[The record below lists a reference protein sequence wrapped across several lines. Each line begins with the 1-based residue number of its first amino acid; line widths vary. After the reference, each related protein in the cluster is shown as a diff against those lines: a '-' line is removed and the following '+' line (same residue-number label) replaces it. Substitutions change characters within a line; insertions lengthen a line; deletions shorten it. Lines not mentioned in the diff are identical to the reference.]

1 MRRISCF
8 LLMLTLLLTTAVVA
22 WGAVPTDGEVTPSLV
37 NVSRSK
43 TATVLDKDYR
53 STVTLSLPSAEEKL
67 ASDVVFVLD
76 KSTSAELED
85 KALALL
91 ADLKKEVMERGVMVK
106 VGVVIFNQAANVAS
120 QLTELTE
127 ENYTTI
133 EAAIKET
140 ILSGSNT
147 HAGLLAGKKMLD
159 DDTAVEPHRKHL
171 IFVSDGVT
179 YQFCKGDDHTTPYTR
194 SFGGSLI
201 SNYGNQ
207 RGTLSEL
214 DVQYGYREEEAGTF
228 IPKGCINDWMSD
240 IAGRMGTDNDNENW
254 DYEYTGQAQTDKSK
268 LLQKKENV
276 SNVEK
281 ALYLTESTYKAMQES
296 GYQCHAV
303 LAKETRQWGTDFM
316 NRLAGGRAVD
326 FDSIQH
332 KVLYA
337 VDKGSTVA
345 DTVGQ
350 SFDLVPGTFRL
361 TVGGQGLQY
370 MQDMQDENVTY
381 FGGDRNESNY
391 RFKIEYNGAA
401 DSFTWTINE
410 PVSNFAPVKLSY
422 TVKLAGTPAA
432 GTHGVMDLNGD
443 GYVDDT
449 TTPVDVSKA
458 LYTNESAILTP
469 VATVGG
475 QGEALEFPKPSVSYT
490 AAAYYYSEPPAP
502 VKRTVSP
509 TTFDAG
515 IAVYAEVAALSL
527 AGAVKLCGRR
537 GRRDA

>member
-1 MRRISCF
+1 MGKEEKMRRISCF

-22 WGAVPTDGEVTPSLV
+22 WGTVPTDGEVTPGLV

-91 ADLKKEVMERGVMVK
+91 ADLQEEVRERGVMVK
-106 VGVVIFNQAANVAS
+106 VGVVIFNQAAYVAFP
-120 QLTELTE
+120 LTELTE
-127 ENYTTI
+127 GNYATI
-133 EAAIKET
+133 KDAIKET
-140 ILSGSNT
+140 IFSGSNT

-159 DDTAVEPHRKHL
+159 GDTAVEPHRKHL

-179 YQFCKGDDHTTPYTR
+179 YQFCKEDDHTTPYTR
-194 SFGGSLI
+194 SFDDSLN
-201 SNYGNQ
+201 SDGLNQ
-207 RGTLSEL
+207 CGTLSEL
-214 DVQYGYREEEAGTF
+214 NVQYEGVETS
-228 IPKGCINDWMSD
+228 IPKGSINDWMSD
-240 IAGRMGTDNDNENW
+240 IARRMETDNDNEDW
-254 DYEYTGQAQTDKSK
+254 DYQYTGQAPTDDSK
-268 LLQKKENV
+268 LLQNKENV

-281 ALYLTESTYKAMQES
+281 ALHLTESTYKAMQER

-303 LAKETRQWGTDFM
+303 LARETRQWGTAFM

-326 FDSIQH
+326 FNSIQH

-337 VDKGSTVA
+337 VDKGSAVA
-345 DTVGQ
+345 DTVGK
-350 SFDLVPGTFRL
+350 SFDLVPGTFHL
-361 TVGGQGLQY
+361 TVGGQELQY
-370 MQDMQDENVTY
+370 MQDVNVTY

-401 DSFTWTINE
+401 DSFTWEINE

-422 TVKLAGTPAA
+422 TVKLGGTPAA

-449 TTPVDVSKA
+449 TTHVDVSKA

-469 VATVGG
+469 VATD
-475 QGEALEFPKPSVSYT
+475 GERGEDLEFPKPSVSYT

-515 IAVYAEVAALSL
+515 IAVYAEAAALSL

>member
-1 MRRISCF
+1 MGKEEKMRRISCF

-22 WGAVPTDGEVTPSLV
+22 WGTVPTDGEVTPGLV

-76 KSTSAELED
+76 KSTSAELEN

-91 ADLKKEVMERGVMVK
+91 ADLKKEVAERGVMVK
-106 VGVVIFNQAANVAS
+106 VGVVIFNREANVAFP
-120 QLTELTE
+120 LKELTE
-127 ENYTTI
+127 ENYATI
-133 EAAIKET
+133 ATAIRET
-140 ILSGSNT
+140 ISSGSNT

-159 DDTAVEPHRKHL
+159 GDTAVEPHRKHL

-194 SFGGSLI
+194 SFDGSLN
-201 SNYGNQ
+201 SDGPNQ
-207 RGTLSEL
+207 CGTLSEL
-214 DVQYGYREEEAGTF
+214 NVQYEGVETS
-228 IPKGCINDWMSD
+228 IPKGSIDNWMSD
-240 IAGRMGTDNDNENW
+240 IAGRMETDNDNEDW
-254 DYEYTGQAQTDKSK
+254 DYQYTGQAPTENSK
-268 LLQKKENV
+268 LLKNKENV

-281 ALYLTESTYKAMQES
+281 ALHLTESTYKAMQES

-303 LAKETRQWGTDFM
+303 LAREIRQWGTAFM
-316 NRLAGGRAVD
+316 NRLAGGRAVA

-337 VDKGSTVA
+337 VDKGSAVE
-345 DTVGQ
+345 DTVGK
-350 SFDLVPGTFRL
+350 SFDLVPGTFCL
-361 TVGGQGLQY
+361 TVGGQKLRY
-370 MQDMQDENVTY
+370 EQDGNVTY
-381 FGGDRNESNY
+381 FGGDQNERNY
-391 RFKIEYNGAA
+391 RFKIEYDGAA
-401 DSFTWTINE
+401 DSFTWKINE

-449 TTPVDVSKA
+449 TTLVDVSKA

-469 VATVGG
+469 VATDGE

>member
-1 MRRISCF
+1 M
-8 LLMLTLLLTTAVVA
+8 
-22 WGAVPTDGEVTPSLV
+22 
-37 NVSRSK
+37 
-43 TATVLDKDYR
+43 
-53 STVTLSLPSAEEKL
+53 
-67 ASDVVFVLD
+67 
-76 KSTSAELED
+76 
-85 KALALL
+85 
-91 ADLKKEVMERGVMVK
+91 MVK
-106 VGVVIFNQAANVAS
+106 VGVVIFNRAADVAFP
-120 QLTELTE
+120 LTELTE
-127 ENYTTI
+127 GNYTTI
-133 EAAIKET
+133 EAAIRKT
-140 ILSGSNT
+140 ISSGSNT
-147 HAGLLAGKKMLD
+147 HAGLLAGKNMLD
-159 DDTAVEPHRKHL
+159 GDTAVEPHRKHL

-179 YQFCKGDDHTTPYTR
+179 YQFCKEDDHTTPYTR
-194 SFGGSLI
+194 SFDGSLI
-201 SNYGNQ
+201 SNGVNQ
-207 RGTLSEL
+207 CGTLSEL
-214 DVQYGYREEEAGTF
+214 NVQYGDSDEEAETS
-228 IPKGCINDWMSD
+228 IPKGSIDNWMSD
-240 IAGRMGTDNDNENW
+240 IAGRMRTDN
-254 DYEYTGQAQTDKSK
+254 
-268 LLQKKENV
+268 
-276 SNVEK
+276 
-281 ALYLTESTYKAMQES
+281 TESTYKAMQER

-303 LAKETRQWGTDFM
+303 LARETRQWGTAFM

-326 FDSIQH
+326 FNSIQH

-337 VDKGSTVA
+337 VDKGSAVA
-345 DTVGQ
+345 DTVGK
-350 SFDLVPGTFRL
+350 SFDLVPGTFHL
-361 TVGGQGLQY
+361 TVGGQELQY
-370 MQDMQDENVTY
+370 MQDVNVTY

-401 DSFTWTINE
+401 DSFTWEINE

-449 TTPVDVSKA
+449 TTHVDVSKA

-469 VATVGG
+469 VATDGE

>member
-1 MRRISCF
+1 MGKEEKMRRISCF

-22 WGAVPTDGEVTPSLV
+22 WGTVPTDGEVTPGLV

-43 TATVLDKDYR
+43 TATVLDKDYQ

-91 ADLKKEVMERGVMVK
+91 ADLKEEVMERGVMVK
-106 VGVVIFNQAANVAS
+106 VGVVIFNQAANVAFP
-120 QLTELTE
+120 LTELTE
-127 ENYTTI
+127 GNYATI
-133 EAAIKET
+133 ADAIRET
-140 ILSGSNT
+140 ISNGSNT

-159 DDTAVEPHRKHL
+159 GDTAVEPHRKHL

-179 YQFCKGDDHTTPYTR
+179 YQFCKEDDHTTPYTR
-194 SFGGSLI
+194 SFDGSLN
-201 SNYGNQ
+201 SDGPNQ
-207 RGTLSEL
+207 CGTLSEL
-214 DVQYGYREEEAGTF
+214 NVQYEGVETS
-228 IPKGCINDWMSD
+228 IPKGSIDNWMSD
-240 IAGRMGTDNDNENW
+240 IAGRMRTDNDNEDW
-254 DYEYTGQAQTDKSK
+254 DYQYTGQAPTDNSK
-268 LLQKKENV
+268 LLQNKENV

-281 ALYLTESTYKAMQES
+281 ALHLTESTYKAMQES

-303 LAKETRQWGTDFM
+303 LAREIRQWGTAFM
-316 NRLAGGRAVD
+316 NRLAGGKAVD
-326 FDSIQH
+326 FNSIQH

-345 DTVGQ
+345 DTVGK

-361 TVGGQGLQY
+361 TVGGQKLQY
-370 MQDMQDENVTY
+370 MQDENVTY
-381 FGGDRNESNY
+381 FGGDLNENNY
-391 RFKIEYNGAA
+391 RFKIEYNSAA
-401 DSFTWTINE
+401 DSFTWKINE

-449 TTPVDVSKA
+449 TTHVDVSKA

-469 VATVGG
+469 VATDGE

-527 AGAVKLCGRR
+527 AGAVKLYGRR

>member
-1 MRRISCF
+1 MGKEEKMRRISCF

-22 WGAVPTDGEVTPSLV
+22 WGTVPTDGEVTPSLV

-53 STVTLSLPSAEEKL
+53 STVTLSLPSAEERL

-76 KSTSAELED
+76 KSTSAELEN

-91 ADLKKEVMERGVMVK
+91 VDLKEEVRERGVMVK
-106 VGVVIFNQAANVAS
+106 VGVVIFNRAAEVAL

-127 ENYTTI
+127 ENYPTI
-133 EAAIKET
+133 EAAIKKT
-140 ILSGSNT
+140 ISEGSNT

-159 DDTAVEPHRKHL
+159 GDTAVEPHRKHL

-179 YQFCKGDDHTTPYTR
+179 YQFCKEDDHTTPYTR
-194 SFGGSLI
+194 SFDGSLN
-201 SNYGNQ
+201 SDGPNQ
-207 RGTLSEL
+207 CGTLSEL
-214 DVQYGYREEEAGTF
+214 NVQYEGAETS
-228 IPKGCINDWMSD
+228 IPKGSINDWMSD
-240 IAGRMGTDNDNENW
+240 IARRMETDNDNEDW
-254 DYEYTGQAQTDKSK
+254 DYQYTGQAPTDDSK
-268 LLQKKENV
+268 LLQNKENV

-281 ALYLTESTYKAMQES
+281 ALHLTESTYKAMQER

-303 LAKETRQWGTDFM
+303 LARETRQWGTAFM

-337 VDKGSTVA
+337 VDKGSAVA
-345 DTVGQ
+345 DTVGK
-350 SFDLVPGTFRL
+350 SFDLVPGTFCL
-361 TVGGQGLQY
+361 TVGGQKLQY
-370 MQDMQDENVTY
+370 EQDGNVTY
-381 FGGDRNESNY
+381 FGGDQNERNY

-401 DSFTWTINE
+401 DSFTWEINE

-449 TTPVDVSKA
+449 TTHVDVSKA

-469 VATVGG
+469 VATDGG

>member
-1 MRRISCF
+1 MGKEEKMRRISCF
-8 LLMLTLLLTTAVVA
+8 LLMLTLLLTTVVVA

-91 ADLKKEVMERGVMVK
+91 ADLKEEVRERGVMVK
-106 VGVVIFNQAANVAS
+106 VGVVIFNQAANVAF

-127 ENYTTI
+127 GNYATI
-133 EAAIKET
+133 EAAIRET
-140 ILSGSNT
+140 ISNGSNT

-159 DDTAVEPHRKHL
+159 GDTAVEPHRKHL

-179 YQFCKGDDHTTPYTR
+179 YQFCKEDDHTTPYTR
-194 SFGGSLI
+194 SFDDSLN
-201 SNYGNQ
+201 SDGLNQ
-207 RGTLSEL
+207 CGTLSEL
-214 DVQYGYREEEAGTF
+214 NVQYEGAETS
-228 IPKGCINDWMSD
+228 IPKGSINDWMSD
-240 IAGRMGTDNDNENW
+240 IARRMETDNDNEDW
-254 DYEYTGQAQTDKSK
+254 DYQYTGQAPTDDSK
-268 LLQKKENV
+268 LLQNKENV

-281 ALYLTESTYKAMQES
+281 ALHLTESTYKAMQES

-303 LAKETRQWGTDFM
+303 LAREIRQWGTAFM
-316 NRLAGGRAVD
+316 NRLAGGRAVA

-337 VDKGSTVA
+337 VDKGSAVE
-345 DTVGQ
+345 DTVGK
-350 SFDLVPGTFRL
+350 SFDLVPGTFCL
-361 TVGGQGLQY
+361 TVGGQELQY
-370 MQDMQDENVTY
+370 EQDGNVTY
-381 FGGDRNESNY
+381 FGGDQNERNY

-401 DSFTWTINE
+401 DSFTWEINE

-449 TTPVDVSKA
+449 TTHVDVSKA

-469 VATVGG
+469 VATDGE

>member
-22 WGAVPTDGEVTPSLV
+22 WGTVPTDGEVTPSLV

-106 VGVVIFNQAANVAS
+106 VGVVIFNRAADVAFP
-120 QLTELTE
+120 LTELTE
-127 ENYTTI
+127 GNYTTI
-133 EAAIKET
+133 EAAIRKT
-140 ILSGSNT
+140 ISSGSNT

-159 DDTAVEPHRKHL
+159 GDTEVEPHRKHL

-179 YQFCKGDDHTTPYTR
+179 YQFCKEDDHTSPYTR
-194 SFGGSLI
+194 SFDGSLI
-201 SNYGNQ
+201 SNGVNLC
-207 RGTLSEL
+207 GTLSEL
-214 DVQYGYREEEAGTF
+214 NVQYGYRDEEEKTF
-228 IPKGCINDWMSD
+228 IPKDSIDNWMSD
-240 IAGRMGTDNDNENW
+240 IAGRMRTDNDNENW
-254 DYEYTGQAQTDKSK
+254 DYQYTGEAPTDNSK
-268 LLQKKENV
+268 LLRSKENV

-281 ALYLTESTYKAMQES
+281 ALHLTESTYKAMQEK

-303 LAKETRQWGTDFM
+303 LARETRQWGTAFM

-326 FDSIQH
+326 FNSIQH

-337 VDKGSTVA
+337 VDKGSAVA
-345 DTVGQ
+345 DTVGK
-350 SFDLVPGTFRL
+350 SFDLVPGTFHL
-361 TVGGQGLQY
+361 TVGGQELQY
-370 MQDMQDENVTY
+370 KQDRNVTY
-381 FGGDRNESNY
+381 FGGDQNENNY
-391 RFKIEYNGAA
+391 RFKIEYDGAA
-401 DSFTWTINE
+401 DSFTWEINE

-458 LYTNESAILTP
+458 LYTNEGAILTP
-469 VATVGG
+469 VATDGE

-490 AAAYYYSEPPAP
+490 AAAYYYYSEPPAP

>member
-1 MRRISCF
+1 MGKEEKMRRISCF

-22 WGAVPTDGEVTPSLV
+22 WGTVPTDGEVTPSLV

-76 KSTSAELED
+76 KSTSAELEN
-85 KALALL
+85 KALELL

-106 VGVVIFNQAANVAS
+106 VGVVIFNREANVAFP
-120 QLTELTE
+120 LTELTK

-133 EAAIKET
+133 EAAIRKT
-140 ILSGSNT
+140 ISSGSNT

-171 IFVSDGVT
+171 IFVSNGVT
-179 YQFCKGDDHTTPYTR
+179 YQFCKEDDHTTPYTR
-194 SFGGSLI
+194 SFDGSLN
-201 SNYGNQ
+201 SDGRNQ
-207 RGTLSEL
+207 CGTLSEL
-214 DVQYGYREEEAGTF
+214 NVQYEGVETS
-228 IPKGCINDWMSD
+228 IPKGSINDWMSD
-240 IAGRMGTDNDNENW
+240 IARRMETDNDNEDW
-254 DYEYTGQAQTDKSK
+254 DYQYTGQAPTNDSK
-268 LLQKKENV
+268 LLQNKENV

-281 ALYLTESTYKAMQES
+281 ALHLTESTYKAMQEK

-303 LAKETRQWGTDFM
+303 LARETRQWGTAFM

-326 FDSIQH
+326 FNSIQH

-337 VDKGSTVA
+337 VDKGSAVA
-345 DTVGQ
+345 DTVGK
-350 SFDLVPGTFRL
+350 SFDLVPGTFHL
-361 TVGGQGLQY
+361 TVGGQELQY
-370 MQDMQDENVTY
+370 KQDGNVTY
-381 FGGDRNESNY
+381 FGGDQNERNY
-391 RFKIEYNGAA
+391 RFKIECNGAA
-401 DSFTWTINE
+401 DSFTWKINE

-449 TTPVDVSKA
+449 TTHVDVSKA

-469 VATVGG
+469 VATDGG

>member
-1 MRRISCF
+1 MGKEEKMRRISCF
-8 LLMLTLLLTTAVVA
+8 LLMLTLLLTTVVVA
-22 WGAVPTDGEVTPSLV
+22 WGTVPTDGEVTPSLV

-76 KSTSAELED
+76 KSTSAELEG

-91 ADLKKEVMERGVMVK
+91 ADLKEEVRERGVMVK
-106 VGVVIFNQAANVAS
+106 VGVVIFNQAANVAFP
-120 QLTELTE
+120 LTELTE
-127 ENYTTI
+127 GNYATI
-133 EAAIKET
+133 ADAIRET
-140 ILSGSNT
+140 ISNGSNT

-159 DDTAVEPHRKHL
+159 GDTAVEPHRKHL

-179 YQFCKGDDHTTPYTR
+179 YQFCKEDDHTTPYTR
-194 SFGGSLI
+194 SFDGSLN
-201 SNYGNQ
+201 SDGPNQ
-207 RGTLSEL
+207 CGTLSEL
-214 DVQYGYREEEAGTF
+214 NVQYEGVETS
-228 IPKGCINDWMSD
+228 IPKGSIDNWMSD
-240 IAGRMGTDNDNENW
+240 IAGRMETDNDNEDW
-254 DYEYTGQAQTDKSK
+254 DYQYTGQAPTENSK
-268 LLQKKENV
+268 LLKNKENV

-281 ALYLTESTYKAMQES
+281 ALHLTESTYKAMQES

-303 LAKETRQWGTDFM
+303 LAREIRQWGTAFM
-316 NRLAGGRAVD
+316 NRLAGGRAVA

-337 VDKGSTVA
+337 VDKGSAVE
-345 DTVGQ
+345 DTVGK
-350 SFDLVPGTFRL
+350 SFDLVPGTFCL
-361 TVGGQGLQY
+361 TVGGQKLRY
-370 MQDMQDENVTY
+370 EQDGNVTY
-381 FGGDRNESNY
+381 FGGDQNERNY
-391 RFKIEYNGAA
+391 RFKIEYDGAA
-401 DSFTWTINE
+401 DSFTWEINE

-449 TTPVDVSKA
+449 TTLVDVSKA

-469 VATVGG
+469 VATDGEK
-475 QGEALEFPKPSVSYT
+475 GEALEFPKPSVSYT

>member
-1 MRRISCF
+1 MGKEEKMRRISCF
-8 LLMLTLLLTTAVVA
+8 LLMLTLLLTTVVVA

-91 ADLKKEVMERGVMVK
+91 ADLKEEVRERGVMVK
-106 VGVVIFNQAANVAS
+106 VGVVIFNQAANVAF

-127 ENYTTI
+127 GNYATI
-133 EAAIKET
+133 EAAIRET
-140 ILSGSNT
+140 ISNGSNT

-159 DDTAVEPHRKHL
+159 GDTAVEPHRKHL

-179 YQFCKGDDHTTPYTR
+179 YQFCKEDDHTTPYTR
-194 SFGGSLI
+194 SFDDSLN
-201 SNYGNQ
+201 SDGLNQ
-207 RGTLSEL
+207 CGTLSEL
-214 DVQYGYREEEAGTF
+214 NVQYEGAETS
-228 IPKGCINDWMSD
+228 IPKGSINDWMSD
-240 IAGRMGTDNDNENW
+240 IARRMETDNDNEDW
-254 DYEYTGQAQTDKSK
+254 DYQYTGQAPTDDSK
-268 LLQKKENV
+268 LLQNKENV

-281 ALYLTESTYKAMQES
+281 ALHLTESTYKAMQES

-303 LAKETRQWGTDFM
+303 LAREIRQWGTAFM
-316 NRLAGGRAVD
+316 NRLAGGRAVA

-337 VDKGSTVA
+337 VDKGSAVE
-345 DTVGQ
+345 DTVGK
-350 SFDLVPGTFRL
+350 SFDLVPGTFCL
-361 TVGGQGLQY
+361 TVGGQELQY
-370 MQDMQDENVTY
+370 EQDGNVTY
-381 FGGDRNESNY
+381 FGGDQNERNY

-401 DSFTWTINE
+401 DSFTWEINE

-449 TTPVDVSKA
+449 TTHVDVSKA

-469 VATVGG
+469 VATDGE
-475 QGEALEFPKPSVSYT
+475 QDEALEFPKPSVSYT

>member
-1 MRRISCF
+1 MGKEEKMRRISCF

-22 WGAVPTDGEVTPSLV
+22 WGTVPTDGEVTPSLV

-53 STVTLSLPSAEEKL
+53 STVTLSLPSAEERL

-76 KSTSAELED
+76 KSTSAELEN

-91 ADLKKEVMERGVMVK
+91 VDLKEEVRERGVMVK
-106 VGVVIFNQAANVAS
+106 VGVVIFNRAAEVAL

-127 ENYTTI
+127 ENYPTI
-133 EAAIKET
+133 EAAIKKT
-140 ILSGSNT
+140 ISEGSNT

-159 DDTAVEPHRKHL
+159 GDTAVEPHRKHL

-179 YQFCKGDDHTTPYTR
+179 YQFCKEDDHTTPYTR
-194 SFGGSLI
+194 SFDGSLN
-201 SNYGNQ
+201 SDGPNQ
-207 RGTLSEL
+207 CGTLSEL
-214 DVQYGYREEEAGTF
+214 NVQYEGAETS
-228 IPKGCINDWMSD
+228 IPKGSINDWMSD
-240 IAGRMGTDNDNENW
+240 IARRMETDNDNEDW
-254 DYEYTGQAQTDKSK
+254 DYQYTGQAPTDDSK
-268 LLQKKENV
+268 LLQNKENV

-281 ALYLTESTYKAMQES
+281 ALHLTESTYKAMQES

-303 LAKETRQWGTDFM
+303 LAREIRQWGTAFM

-326 FDSIQH
+326 FNSIQH

-337 VDKGSTVA
+337 VDKGSAVA
-345 DTVGQ
+345 DTVGK
-350 SFDLVPGTFRL
+350 SFDLVPGTFCL
-361 TVGGQGLQY
+361 TVGGQKLQY
-370 MQDMQDENVTY
+370 EQDGNVTY
-381 FGGDRNESNY
+381 FGGDQNERNY

-401 DSFTWTINE
+401 DSFTWKINE

-449 TTPVDVSKA
+449 TTHVDVSKA

-469 VATVGG
+469 VATDGG

-515 IAVYAEVAALSL
+515 IAVYVEVAALSL

>member
-8 LLMLTLLLTTAVVA
+8 LLMLTLLLTTVVVA
-22 WGAVPTDGEVTPSLV
+22 WGTVPTDGEVTPSLV

-91 ADLKKEVMERGVMVK
+91 ADLEEEVRERGVMVK
-106 VGVVIFNQAANVAS
+106 VGVVIFNREANVAFP
-120 QLTELTE
+120 LTELTE
-127 ENYTTI
+127 GNYATI
-133 EAAIKET
+133 AAAIRKT
-140 ILSGSNT
+140 ISSGSNT

-179 YQFCKGDDHTTPYTR
+179 YQFCKGDDHTTTYTR
-194 SFGGSLI
+194 SFDGSLI
-201 SNYGNQ
+201 SNCGNQ
-207 RGTLSEL
+207 CGTLSEL
-214 DVQYGYREEEAGTF
+214 DVQYGYRDEEAKSF
-228 IPKGCINDWMSD
+228 IPKDCIDAWMSD
-240 IAGRMGTDNDNENW
+240 IAGRIGTANDNENW
-254 DYEYTGQAQTDKSK
+254 DYKYTGHAPTDNSK
-268 LLQKKENV
+268 LLQNKENV

-281 ALYLTESTYKAMQES
+281 ALHLTESTYKAMQKS

-316 NRLAGGRAVD
+316 NRLAGGKAVD
-326 FDSIQH
+326 FNSIQH

-337 VDKGSTVA
+337 VDKGSAVE
-345 DTVGQ
+345 DTVGK

-361 TVGGQGLQY
+361 TVGGQELQY
-370 MQDMQDENVTY
+370 MQDENVTY
-381 FGGDRNESNY
+381 FGGDLNENNY
-391 RFKIEYNGAA
+391 RFKIEYDGAA
-401 DSFTWTINE
+401 DSFTWKINE

-449 TTPVDVSKA
+449 TTHVDVSKA

-469 VATVGG
+469 VATDGE

>member
-1 MRRISCF
+1 MGKEEKMRRISCF

-22 WGAVPTDGEVTPSLV
+22 WGTVPTDGEVTPSLV

-91 ADLKKEVMERGVMVK
+91 ADLKEEVRERGVMVK
-106 VGVVIFNQAANVAS
+106 VGVVIFNQAANVAFP
-120 QLTELTE
+120 LTELTDG
-127 ENYTTI
+127 NYATI
-133 EAAIKET
+133 ADAIRET
-140 ILSGSNT
+140 ISNGSNT

-159 DDTAVEPHRKHL
+159 GDTAVEPHRKHL

-179 YQFCKGDDHTTPYTR
+179 YQFCKEDDHTTPYTR
-194 SFGGSLI
+194 SFDGSLN
-201 SNYGNQ
+201 SDGPNQ
-207 RGTLSEL
+207 CGTLSEL
-214 DVQYGYREEEAGTF
+214 NVQYEGVETS
-228 IPKGCINDWMSD
+228 IPKGSIDNWMSD
-240 IAGRMGTDNDNENW
+240 IAGRMETDNDNEDW
-254 DYEYTGQAQTDKSK
+254 DYQYTGQAPTDDSK
-268 LLQKKENV
+268 LLKNKENV

-281 ALYLTESTYKAMQES
+281 ALHLTESTYKAMQES

-303 LAKETRQWGTDFM
+303 LAREIRQWGTAFM

-326 FDSIQH
+326 FNSIQH

-337 VDKGSTVA
+337 VDKGSAVE
-345 DTVGQ
+345 DTVGK
-350 SFDLVPGTFRL
+350 SFDLVPGTFCL
-361 TVGGQGLQY
+361 TVGGQKLRY
-370 MQDMQDENVTY
+370 EQDGNVTY
-381 FGGDRNESNY
+381 FGGDQNERNY
-391 RFKIEYNGAA
+391 RFKIEYDGAA
-401 DSFTWTINE
+401 DSFTWKINE

-449 TTPVDVSKA
+449 TTHVDVSKA

-469 VATVGG
+469 VATDGG

>member
-1 MRRISCF
+1 MGKEEKMRRISCF

-22 WGAVPTDGEVTPSLV
+22 WGTVPTDGEVTPSLV

-53 STVTLSLPSAEEKL
+53 STVTLSLPSAEERL

-76 KSTSAELED
+76 KSTSAELEN

-91 ADLKKEVMERGVMVK
+91 VDLKEEVRERGVMVK
-106 VGVVIFNQAANVAS
+106 VGVVIFNRAAEVAL

-127 ENYTTI
+127 ENYPTI
-133 EAAIKET
+133 EAAIKKT
-140 ILSGSNT
+140 ISEGSNT
-147 HAGLLAGKKMLD
+147 HAGLLAGKNMLD
-159 DDTAVEPHRKHL
+159 GDTAVEPHRKHL

-179 YQFCKGDDHTTPYTR
+179 YQFCKEDDHTTPYTR
-194 SFGGSLI
+194 SFDGSLN
-201 SNYGNQ
+201 SDGPNQ
-207 RGTLSEL
+207 CGTLSEL
-214 DVQYGYREEEAGTF
+214 NVQYEGAETS
-228 IPKGCINDWMSD
+228 IPKGSINDWMSD
-240 IAGRMGTDNDNENW
+240 IARRMETDNDNEDW
-254 DYEYTGQAQTDKSK
+254 DYQYTGQAPTDDSK
-268 LLQKKENV
+268 LLQNKENV

-281 ALYLTESTYKAMQES
+281 ALHLTESTYKAMQES

-303 LAKETRQWGTDFM
+303 LAREIRQWGTAFM

-326 FDSIQH
+326 FNSIQH

-337 VDKGSTVA
+337 VDKGSAVE
-345 DTVGQ
+345 DTVGK
-350 SFDLVPGTFRL
+350 SFDLVPGTFCL
-361 TVGGQGLQY
+361 TVGGQKLQY
-370 MQDMQDENVTY
+370 EQDGNVTY
-381 FGGDRNESNY
+381 FGGDQNERNY

-401 DSFTWTINE
+401 DSFTWEINE

-449 TTPVDVSKA
+449 TTHVDVSKA

-469 VATVGG
+469 VATDGG

>member
-1 MRRISCF
+1 MGKEEKMRRISCF

-22 WGAVPTDGEVTPSLV
+22 WGAVPTDGEVTPGLV

-53 STVTLSLPSAEEKL
+53 STVTLSLPSAEERL

-76 KSTSAELED
+76 KSTSAELEN

-91 ADLKKEVMERGVMVK
+91 VDLKEEVRERGVMVK
-106 VGVVIFNQAANVAS
+106 VGVVIFNRAAEVAL

-127 ENYTTI
+127 ENYPTI
-133 EAAIKET
+133 EAAIKKT
-140 ILSGSNT
+140 ISEGSNT

-159 DDTAVEPHRKHL
+159 GDTAVEPHRKHL

-179 YQFCKGDDHTTPYTR
+179 YQFCKEDDHTTPYTR
-194 SFGGSLI
+194 SFDGSLN
-201 SNYGNQ
+201 SDGPNQ
-207 RGTLSEL
+207 CGTLSEL
-214 DVQYGYREEEAGTF
+214 NVQYEGAETS
-228 IPKGCINDWMSD
+228 IPKGSINDWMSD
-240 IAGRMGTDNDNENW
+240 IARRMETDNDNEDW
-254 DYEYTGQAQTDKSK
+254 DYQYTGQAPTDDSK
-268 LLQKKENV
+268 LLQNKENV

-281 ALYLTESTYKAMQES
+281 ALHLTESTYKAMQER

-303 LAKETRQWGTDFM
+303 LARETRQWGTAFM
-316 NRLAGGRAVD
+316 NRLAGGRAVA

-337 VDKGSTVA
+337 VDKGSAVA
-345 DTVGQ
+345 DTVGK
-350 SFDLVPGTFRL
+350 SFDLVPGTFCL
-361 TVGGQGLQY
+361 TVGGQELQY
-370 MQDMQDENVTY
+370 KQDGNVTY
-381 FGGDRNESNY
+381 FGGDQNESNY

-401 DSFTWTINE
+401 DSFTWEINE

-449 TTPVDVSKA
+449 TTHVDVSKA

-469 VATVGG
+469 VATDGG

>member
-1 MRRISCF
+1 MGKEEKMRRISCF
-8 LLMLTLLLTTAVVA
+8 LLMLALLLTTTVVA

-85 KALALL
+85 KALKLL
-91 ADLKKEVMERGVMVK
+91 ADLQKEVTNRGVMVK
-106 VGVVIFNQAANVAS
+106 VGVVIFNQAANVAFP
-120 QLTELTE
+120 LTELTE
-127 ENYTTI
+127 GNYATI
-133 EAAIKET
+133 ADAIRET
-140 ILSGSNT
+140 ISNGSNT
-147 HAGLLAGKKMLD
+147 HAGLLAGKEMLD

-179 YQFCKGDDHTTPYTR
+179 YQFCKEDDYTTPYTR
-194 SFGGSLI
+194 SFDGSLN
-201 SNYGNQ
+201 SDGPNQ
-207 RGTLSEL
+207 CGTLSEL
-214 DVQYGYREEEAGTF
+214 NVQYEGAETS
-228 IPKGCINDWMSD
+228 IPKGGINDWMSD
-240 IAGRMGTDNDNENW
+240 IAGRMETDNDNENW
-254 DYEYTGQAQTDKSK
+254 DYQYTGQAPTENSK
-268 LLQKKENV
+268 LLKNKENV

-281 ALYLTESTYKAMQES
+281 ALHLTESTYKAMQES

-303 LAKETRQWGTDFM
+303 LAREIRQWGTAFM
-316 NRLAGGRAVD
+316 NRLAGGRAVA

-337 VDKGSTVA
+337 VDKGSAVE
-345 DTVGQ
+345 DTVGK
-350 SFDLVPGTFRL
+350 SFDLVPGTFHL
-361 TVGGQGLQY
+361 TVGGQKLQY
-370 MQDMQDENVTY
+370 TQDRNVTY

-401 DSFTWTINE
+401 DSFTWEINE

-422 TVKLAGTPAA
+422 TVKLAGTPAV

>member
-1 MRRISCF
+1 MGKEEKMRRISCF

-22 WGAVPTDGEVTPSLV
+22 WGTVPTDGEVTPGLV

-76 KSTSAELED
+76 KSTSAELEN

-91 ADLKKEVMERGVMVK
+91 VDLKEEVRERGVMVK
-106 VGVVIFNQAANVAS
+106 VGVVIFNRAAEVAL

-127 ENYTTI
+127 ENYPTI
-133 EAAIKET
+133 EAAIRKT
-140 ILSGSNT
+140 ISEGSNT

-159 DDTAVEPHRKHL
+159 GDTAVEPHRKHL

-179 YQFCKGDDHTTPYTR
+179 YQFCKEDDHTTPYTR
-194 SFGGSLI
+194 SFDGSLN
-201 SNYGNQ
+201 SDGPNQ
-207 RGTLSEL
+207 CGTLSEL
-214 DVQYGYREEEAGTF
+214 NVQYEGAETS
-228 IPKGCINDWMSD
+228 IPKGSINDWMSD
-240 IAGRMGTDNDNENW
+240 IARRMETDNDNEDW
-254 DYEYTGQAQTDKSK
+254 DYQYTGQAPTDDSK
-268 LLQKKENV
+268 LLQNKENV

-281 ALYLTESTYKAMQES
+281 ALHLTESTYKAMQES

-303 LAKETRQWGTDFM
+303 LAREIRQWGTAFM

-326 FDSIQH
+326 FNSIQH

-337 VDKGSTVA
+337 VDKGSAVA
-345 DTVGQ
+345 DTVGK
-350 SFDLVPGTFRL
+350 SFDLVPGTFCL
-361 TVGGQGLQY
+361 TVGGQKLQY
-370 MQDMQDENVTY
+370 EQDGNVTY
-381 FGGDRNESNY
+381 FGGDQNERNY

-401 DSFTWTINE
+401 DSFTWEINE

-449 TTPVDVSKA
+449 TTHVDVSKA

-469 VATVGG
+469 VATDGE

>member
-1 MRRISCF
+1 MGKEEKMRRISCF

-22 WGAVPTDGEVTPSLV
+22 WGTVPTDGEVTPSLV

-53 STVTLSLPSAEEKL
+53 STVTLSLPSAEERL

-76 KSTSAELED
+76 KSTSAELEN

-91 ADLKKEVMERGVMVK
+91 VDLKEEVRERGVMVK
-106 VGVVIFNQAANVAS
+106 VGVVIFNRAAEVAL

-127 ENYTTI
+127 ENYPTI
-133 EAAIKET
+133 EAAIKKT
-140 ILSGSNT
+140 ISEGSNT

-159 DDTAVEPHRKHL
+159 GDTAVEPHRKHL

-179 YQFCKGDDHTTPYTR
+179 YQFCKEDDHTTPYTR
-194 SFGGSLI
+194 SFDGSLN
-201 SNYGNQ
+201 SDGPNQ
-207 RGTLSEL
+207 CGTLSEL
-214 DVQYGYREEEAGTF
+214 NVQYEGAETS
-228 IPKGCINDWMSD
+228 IPKGSINDWMSD
-240 IAGRMGTDNDNENW
+240 IARRMETDNDNEDW
-254 DYEYTGQAQTDKSK
+254 DYQYTGQAPTDDSK
-268 LLQKKENV
+268 LLQNKENV

-281 ALYLTESTYKAMQES
+281 ALHLTESTYKAMQES

-303 LAKETRQWGTDFM
+303 LAREIRQWGTAFM

-326 FDSIQH
+326 FNSIQH

-337 VDKGSTVA
+337 VDKGSAVA
-345 DTVGQ
+345 DTVGK
-350 SFDLVPGTFRL
+350 SFDLVPGTFCL
-361 TVGGQGLQY
+361 TVGGQKLQY
-370 MQDMQDENVTY
+370 EQDGNVTY
-381 FGGDRNESNY
+381 FGGDQNERNY

-401 DSFTWTINE
+401 DSFTWEINE

-449 TTPVDVSKA
+449 TTHVDVSKA

-469 VATVGG
+469 VATD
-475 QGEALEFPKPSVSYT
+475 GERGEDLEFPKPSVSYT

>member
-8 LLMLTLLLTTAVVA
+8 LLMLTLLLTTVVVA

-91 ADLKKEVMERGVMVK
+91 ADLKEEVRERGVMVK
-106 VGVVIFNQAANVAS
+106 VGVVIFNQAANVAF

-127 ENYTTI
+127 GNYATI
-133 EAAIKET
+133 EAAIRET
-140 ILSGSNT
+140 ISNGSNT

-159 DDTAVEPHRKHL
+159 GDTAVEPHRKHL

-179 YQFCKGDDHTTPYTR
+179 YQFCKEDDHTTPYTR
-194 SFGGSLI
+194 SFDDSLN
-201 SNYGNQ
+201 SDGLNQ
-207 RGTLSEL
+207 CGTLSEL
-214 DVQYGYREEEAGTF
+214 NVQYEGAETS
-228 IPKGCINDWMSD
+228 IPKGSINDWMSD
-240 IAGRMGTDNDNENW
+240 IARRMETDNDNEDW
-254 DYEYTGQAQTDKSK
+254 DYQYTGQAPTDDSK
-268 LLQKKENV
+268 LLQNKENV

-281 ALYLTESTYKAMQES
+281 ALHLTESTYKAMQES

-303 LAKETRQWGTDFM
+303 LAREIRQWGTAFM
-316 NRLAGGRAVD
+316 NRLAGGRAVA

-337 VDKGSTVA
+337 VDKGSAVE
-345 DTVGQ
+345 DTVGK
-350 SFDLVPGTFRL
+350 SFDLVPGTFCL
-361 TVGGQGLQY
+361 TVGGQELQY
-370 MQDMQDENVTY
+370 EQDGNVTY
-381 FGGDRNESNY
+381 FGGDQNERNY

-401 DSFTWTINE
+401 DSFTWEINE

-449 TTPVDVSKA
+449 TTHVDVSKA

-469 VATVGG
+469 VATDDE

>member
-1 MRRISCF
+1 MGKEEKMRRISCF
-8 LLMLTLLLTTAVVA
+8 LLILALLLTTAVVA
-22 WGAVPTDGEVTPSLV
+22 WGTVPTDGEVTPGLV

-91 ADLKKEVMERGVMVK
+91 ADLKKDVTNRGVMVK
-106 VGVVIFNQAANVAS
+106 VGVVIFNQAANVAFP
-120 QLTELTE
+120 LTELTE
-127 ENYTTI
+127 ENYATI
-133 EAAIKET
+133 ADAIRET
-140 ILSGSNT
+140 ISNGSNT

-159 DDTAVEPHRKHL
+159 GDTAVEPHRKHL

-179 YQFCKGDDHTTPYTR
+179 YQFCKEDDHTTPYTR
-194 SFGGSLI
+194 SFDGSLN
-201 SNYGNQ
+201 SDGPNQ
-207 RGTLSEL
+207 CGTLSEL
-214 DVQYGYREEEAGTF
+214 NVQYEGVETS
-228 IPKGCINDWMSD
+228 IPKGSIDNWMSD
-240 IAGRMGTDNDNENW
+240 IAGRMETDNDNEDW
-254 DYEYTGQAQTDKSK
+254 DYPYTGQAPTDNSK
-268 LLQKKENV
+268 LLKNKENV

-281 ALYLTESTYKAMQES
+281 ALHLTESTYKAMQES

-303 LAKETRQWGTDFM
+303 LAREIRQWGTAFM

-326 FDSIQH
+326 FNSIQH

-345 DTVGQ
+345 DTVGK
-350 SFDLVPGTFRL
+350 SFDLVPGTFCL
-361 TVGGQGLQY
+361 TVGVQELQY
-370 MQDMQDENVTY
+370 KQDGNVTY
-381 FGGDRNESNY
+381 FGGDQNESNY
-391 RFKIEYNGAA
+391 RFKIEYDGAA
-401 DSFTWTINE
+401 DSFTWEINE

-449 TTPVDVSKA
+449 TTHVDVSKA

-469 VATVGG
+469 VATD
-475 QGEALEFPKPSVSYT
+475 GERGEDLEFPKPSVSYT

-515 IAVYAEVAALSL
+515 IAVYVEVAALSL

>member
-1 MRRISCF
+1 MGKEEKMRRISCF

-22 WGAVPTDGEVTPSLV
+22 WGTVPTDGEVTPSLV

-53 STVTLSLPSAEEKL
+53 STVTLSLPSAEERL
-67 ASDVVFVLD
+67 ASDVVFALD
-76 KSTSAELED
+76 KSTSAELEN

-91 ADLKKEVMERGVMVK
+91 VDLKEEVRERGVMVK
-106 VGVVIFNQAANVAS
+106 VGVVIFNRAAEVAL

-127 ENYTTI
+127 ENYPTI
-133 EAAIKET
+133 EAAIKKT
-140 ILSGSNT
+140 ISEGSNT

-159 DDTAVEPHRKHL
+159 GDTAVEPHRKHL

-179 YQFCKGDDHTTPYTR
+179 YQFCKEDDHTTPYTR
-194 SFGGSLI
+194 SFDGSLN
-201 SNYGNQ
+201 SDGPNQ
-207 RGTLSEL
+207 CGTLSEL
-214 DVQYGYREEEAGTF
+214 NVQYEGAETS
-228 IPKGCINDWMSD
+228 IPKGSINDWMSD
-240 IAGRMGTDNDNENW
+240 IARRMETDNDNEDW
-254 DYEYTGQAQTDKSK
+254 DYQYTGQAPTDDSK
-268 LLQKKENV
+268 LLQNKENV

-281 ALYLTESTYKAMQES
+281 ALHLTESTYKAMQES

-303 LAKETRQWGTDFM
+303 LAREIRQWGTAFM

-326 FDSIQH
+326 FNSIQH

-337 VDKGSTVA
+337 VDKGSAVA
-345 DTVGQ
+345 DTVGK
-350 SFDLVPGTFRL
+350 SFDLVPGTFCL
-361 TVGGQGLQY
+361 TVGGQKLQY
-370 MQDMQDENVTY
+370 EQDGNVTY
-381 FGGDRNESNY
+381 FGGDQNERNY

-401 DSFTWTINE
+401 DSFTWEINE

-449 TTPVDVSKA
+449 TTHVDVSKA

-469 VATVGG
+469 VATDGE

>member
-1 MRRISCF
+1 MGKEEKMRRISCF

-22 WGAVPTDGEVTPSLV
+22 WGTVPTDGEVTPSLV

-53 STVTLSLPSAEEKL
+53 STVTLSLPSAEERL

-76 KSTSAELED
+76 KSTSAELEN

-91 ADLKKEVMERGVMVK
+91 VDLKEEVRERGVMVK
-106 VGVVIFNQAANVAS
+106 VGVVIFNRAAEVAL

-127 ENYTTI
+127 ENYPTI
-133 EAAIKET
+133 EAAIKKT
-140 ILSGSNT
+140 ISEGSNT

-159 DDTAVEPHRKHL
+159 GDTAVEPHRKHL

-179 YQFCKGDDHTTPYTR
+179 YQFCKEDDHTTPYTR
-194 SFGGSLI
+194 SFDGSLN
-201 SNYGNQ
+201 SDGPNQ
-207 RGTLSEL
+207 CGTLSEL
-214 DVQYGYREEEAGTF
+214 NVQYEGAETS
-228 IPKGCINDWMSD
+228 IPKGSINDWMSD
-240 IAGRMGTDNDNENW
+240 IARRMETDNDNEDW
-254 DYEYTGQAQTDKSK
+254 DYQYTGQAPTDDSK
-268 LLQKKENV
+268 LLQNKENV

-281 ALYLTESTYKAMQES
+281 ALHLTESTYKAMQES

-303 LAKETRQWGTDFM
+303 LAREIRQWGTAFM

-326 FDSIQH
+326 FNSIQH

-337 VDKGSTVA
+337 VDKGSAVA
-345 DTVGQ
+345 DTVGK
-350 SFDLVPGTFRL
+350 SFDLVPGTFCL
-361 TVGGQGLQY
+361 TVGGQKLQY
-370 MQDMQDENVTY
+370 EQDGNVTY
-381 FGGDRNESNY
+381 FGGDQNERNY

-401 DSFTWTINE
+401 DSFTWEINE

-449 TTPVDVSKA
+449 TTHVDVSKA

>member
-1 MRRISCF
+1 MGKEEKMRRISCF
-8 LLMLTLLLTTAVVA
+8 LLMLTLLLTTTVVA
-22 WGAVPTDGEVTPSLV
+22 WGTVPTDGEVTPSLV

-85 KALALL
+85 KALKLL
-91 ADLKKEVMERGVMVK
+91 ADLQKEVMERGVMVK
-106 VGVVIFNQAANVAS
+106 VGVVIFNREANVAFP
-120 QLTELTE
+120 LTELTE
-127 ENYTTI
+127 GNYDTI
-133 EAAIKET
+133 AAAIRKT
-140 ILSGSNT
+140 ISSGSNT

-179 YQFCKGDDHTTPYTR
+179 YQFCKEDDHTTPYTR
-194 SFGGSLI
+194 SFDGSLN
-201 SNYGNQ
+201 SDGRNQ
-207 RGTLSEL
+207 CGTLSEL
-214 DVQYGYREEEAGTF
+214 NVQYEGVETS
-228 IPKGCINDWMSD
+228 IPKGSINDWMSD
-240 IAGRMGTDNDNENW
+240 IAGRMGTDKDNEDW
-254 DYEYTGQAQTDKSK
+254 DYQYTGQAPTENSK
-268 LLQKKENV
+268 LLKNKENV

-281 ALYLTESTYKAMQES
+281 ALHLTESTYKAMQES

-303 LAKETRQWGTDFM
+303 LAREIRQWGTAFM
-316 NRLAGGRAVD
+316 NRLAGGRAVA

-337 VDKGSTVA
+337 VDKGSAVA
-345 DTVGQ
+345 DTVGK
-350 SFDLVPGTFRL
+350 SFDLVPGTFCL
-361 TVGGQGLQY
+361 TVGGQELQY
-370 MQDMQDENVTY
+370 KQDGNVTY
-381 FGGDRNESNY
+381 FGGDQNESNC
-391 RFKIEYNGAA
+391 RFKIEYDGAA
-401 DSFTWTINE
+401 DSFTWKINE

-449 TTPVDVSKA
+449 TTLVDVSKA

-469 VATVGG
+469 VATDGE

-537 GRRDA
+537 GRRDV

>member
-1 MRRISCF
+1 MGKEEKMRRISCF

-22 WGAVPTDGEVTPSLV
+22 WGTVPTDGEVTPSLV

-91 ADLKKEVMERGVMVK
+91 ADLKKEVTERGVMVK
-106 VGVVIFNQAANVAS
+106 VGVVIFNRAADVAFP
-120 QLTELTE
+120 LTELTDG
-127 ENYTTI
+127 NYATI
-133 EAAIKET
+133 EAAIRKT
-140 ILSGSNT
+140 ISSGSNT

-159 DDTAVEPHRKHL
+159 GDTAVEPHRKHL

-179 YQFCKGDDHTTPYTR
+179 YQFCKEDDHTTPYTR
-194 SFGGSLI
+194 SFDGSLN
-201 SNYGNQ
+201 SDGPNQ
-207 RGTLSEL
+207 CGTLSEL
-214 DVQYGYREEEAGTF
+214 NVQYEGVETS
-228 IPKGCINDWMSD
+228 IPKGSIDNWMSD
-240 IAGRMGTDNDNENW
+240 IAGRMETDNDNEDW
-254 DYEYTGQAQTDKSK
+254 DYPYTGQAPTDNSK
-268 LLQKKENV
+268 LLKNKENV

-281 ALYLTESTYKAMQES
+281 ALHLTESTYKAMQES

-303 LAKETRQWGTDFM
+303 LAREIRQWGTAFM

-326 FDSIQH
+326 FNSIQH

-345 DTVGQ
+345 DTVGK
-350 SFDLVPGTFRL
+350 SFDLVPGTFCL
-361 TVGGQGLQY
+361 TVGGQELQY
-370 MQDMQDENVTY
+370 KQDGNVTY
-381 FGGDRNESNY
+381 FGGDQNESNY
-391 RFKIEYNGAA
+391 RFKIEYDGAA
-401 DSFTWTINE
+401 DSFTWEINE

-449 TTPVDVSKA
+449 TTLVDVSKA

-475 QGEALEFPKPSVSYT
+475 QGEALEFHKPSVSYT
-490 AAAYYYSEPPAP
+490 AAAYYYSEPPAS

-515 IAVYAEVAALSL
+515 IAVYAEAAALSL

>member
-1 MRRISCF
+1 MGKEEKMRRISCF

-22 WGAVPTDGEVTPSLV
+22 WGTVPTDGEVTPSLV

-76 KSTSAELED
+76 KSTSAELEN

-91 ADLKKEVMERGVMVK
+91 VDLKEEVAERGVMVK
-106 VGVVIFNQAANVAS
+106 VGVVIFNRAAEVAL

-127 ENYTTI
+127 ENYPTI
-133 EAAIKET
+133 EAAIKKT
-140 ILSGSNT
+140 ISEGSNT

-159 DDTAVEPHRKHL
+159 GDTAVEPHRKHL

-179 YQFCKGDDHTTPYTR
+179 YQFCKEDDHTTPYTR
-194 SFGGSLI
+194 SFDGSLN
-201 SNYGNQ
+201 SDGPNQ
-207 RGTLSEL
+207 CGTLSEL
-214 DVQYGYREEEAGTF
+214 NVQYEGAETS
-228 IPKGCINDWMSD
+228 IPKGSINDWMSD
-240 IAGRMGTDNDNENW
+240 IARRMETDNDNEDW
-254 DYEYTGQAQTDKSK
+254 DYQYTGQAPTDDSK
-268 LLQKKENV
+268 LLQNKENV

-281 ALYLTESTYKAMQES
+281 ALHLTESTYKAMQES

-303 LAKETRQWGTDFM
+303 LAREIRQWGTAFM

-326 FDSIQH
+326 FNSIQH

-337 VDKGSTVA
+337 VDKGSAVA
-345 DTVGQ
+345 DTVGK
-350 SFDLVPGTFRL
+350 SFDLVPGTFCL
-361 TVGGQGLQY
+361 TVGGQKLQY
-370 MQDMQDENVTY
+370 EQDGNVTY
-381 FGGDRNESNY
+381 FGGDQNERNY

-401 DSFTWTINE
+401 DSFTWEINE

-449 TTPVDVSKA
+449 TTHVDVSKA

-469 VATVGG
+469 VATDGG
-475 QGEALEFPKPSVSYT
+475 QGEALEFPRPSVSYT

>member
-1 MRRISCF
+1 MGKEEKMRRISCF

-22 WGAVPTDGEVTPSLV
+22 WGTVPTDGEVTPSLV

-91 ADLKKEVMERGVMVK
+91 ADLKEEVRERGVMVK
-106 VGVVIFNQAANVAS
+106 VGVVIFNQAANVAFP
-120 QLTELTE
+120 LTELTE
-127 ENYTTI
+127 GNYATI
-133 EAAIKET
+133 ADAIRET
-140 ILSGSNT
+140 ISNGSNT

-159 DDTAVEPHRKHL
+159 GDTAVEPHRKHL

-179 YQFCKGDDHTTPYTR
+179 YQFCKEDDHTTPYTR
-194 SFGGSLI
+194 SFDGSLN
-201 SNYGNQ
+201 SDGPNQ
-207 RGTLSEL
+207 CGTLSEL
-214 DVQYGYREEEAGTF
+214 NVQYEGVETS
-228 IPKGCINDWMSD
+228 IPKGSIDNWMSD
-240 IAGRMGTDNDNENW
+240 IAGRMETDNDNEDW
-254 DYEYTGQAQTDKSK
+254 DYQYTGQAPTDDSK
-268 LLQKKENV
+268 LLKNKENV

-281 ALYLTESTYKAMQES
+281 ALHLTESTYKAMQES

-303 LAKETRQWGTDFM
+303 LAREIRQWGTAFM

-326 FDSIQH
+326 FNSIQH

-345 DTVGQ
+345 DTVGK

-361 TVGGQGLQY
+361 TVGGQELQY
-370 MQDMQDENVTY
+370 KQDGNVTY
-381 FGGDRNESNY
+381 FGGDLNENNY

-401 DSFTWTINE
+401 DSFTWKINE
-410 PVSNFAPVKLSY
+410 SVSNFAPVKLSY

-449 TTPVDVSKA
+449 TTLVDVSKA

-469 VATVGG
+469 VATDGE
-475 QGEALEFPKPSVSYT
+475 QGEALEFPRPSVSYT
-490 AAAYYYSEPPAP
+490 AAAYYYSEPPVP

>member
-1 MRRISCF
+1 MGKEEKMRRISCF

-22 WGAVPTDGEVTPSLV
+22 WGTVPTDGEVTPSLV

-53 STVTLSLPSAEEKL
+53 STVTLSLPSAEERL

-76 KSTSAELED
+76 KSTSAELEN

-91 ADLKKEVMERGVMVK
+91 VDLKEEVRERGVMVK
-106 VGVVIFNQAANVAS
+106 VGVVIFNRAAEVAL

-127 ENYTTI
+127 ENYPTI
-133 EAAIKET
+133 EAAIKKT
-140 ILSGSNT
+140 ISEGSNT

-159 DDTAVEPHRKHL
+159 GDTAVEPHRKHL

-179 YQFCKGDDHTTPYTR
+179 YQFCKEDDHTTPYTR
-194 SFGGSLI
+194 SFDGSLN
-201 SNYGNQ
+201 SDGPNQ
-207 RGTLSEL
+207 CGTLSEL
-214 DVQYGYREEEAGTF
+214 NVQYEGAETS
-228 IPKGCINDWMSD
+228 IPKGSINDWMSD
-240 IAGRMGTDNDNENW
+240 IARRMETDNDNEDW
-254 DYEYTGQAQTDKSK
+254 DYQYTGQAPTDNSK
-268 LLQKKENV
+268 LLQNKENV

-281 ALYLTESTYKAMQES
+281 ALHLTESTYKAMQES

-303 LAKETRQWGTDFM
+303 LAREIRQWGTAFM

-326 FDSIQH
+326 FNSIQH

-337 VDKGSTVA
+337 VDKGSAVA
-345 DTVGQ
+345 DTVGK
-350 SFDLVPGTFRL
+350 SFDLVPGTFCL
-361 TVGGQGLQY
+361 TVGGQKLQY
-370 MQDMQDENVTY
+370 EQDGNVTY
-381 FGGDRNESNY
+381 FGGDQNERNY

-401 DSFTWTINE
+401 DSFTWEINE

-449 TTPVDVSKA
+449 TTHVDVSKA

-469 VATVGG
+469 VATDSER
-475 QGEALEFPKPSVSYT
+475 GEALEFPKPSVSYT

>member
-1 MRRISCF
+1 MGKEEKMRRISCF
-8 LLMLTLLLTTAVVA
+8 LLMLALLLTTAVVA
-22 WGAVPTDGEVTPSLV
+22 WGTVPTDGEVTPSLV

-91 ADLKKEVMERGVMVK
+91 ADLKKEVRERGVMVK
-106 VGVVIFNQAANVAS
+106 VGVVIFNQAANVA
-120 QLTELTE
+120 LPLMELTE
-127 ENYTTI
+127 GNYTTI
-133 EAAIKET
+133 EAAIKKT
-140 ILSGSNT
+140 ISSGSNT

-159 DDTAVEPHRKHL
+159 GDTEVEPHRKHL

-179 YQFCKGDDHTTPYTR
+179 YQFCKEDDHTTPYTR
-194 SFGGSLI
+194 SFDGSLN
-201 SNYGNQ
+201 SDGPNQ
-207 RGTLSEL
+207 CGTLSEL
-214 DVQYGYREEEAGTF
+214 NVQYEGVETS
-228 IPKGCINDWMSD
+228 IPKGSINDWMSD
-240 IAGRMGTDNDNENW
+240 IARRMETDNDNEDW
-254 DYEYTGQAQTDKSK
+254 DYQYTGQAPTENSK
-268 LLQKKENV
+268 LLKNKENV

-281 ALYLTESTYKAMQES
+281 ALHLTESTYKAMQES

-303 LAKETRQWGTDFM
+303 LAREIRQWGTAFM
-316 NRLAGGRAVD
+316 NRLAGGRAVA

-337 VDKGSTVA
+337 VDKGSAVA
-345 DTVGQ
+345 DTVGK
-350 SFDLVPGTFRL
+350 SFDLVPGTFCL
-361 TVGGQGLQY
+361 TVGGQKLQY
-370 MQDMQDENVTY
+370 KQDGNVTY

-391 RFKIEYNGAA
+391 RFKIEYDGAA
-401 DSFTWTINE
+401 DSFTWEINE

-469 VATVGG
+469 VATDGG

>member
-1 MRRISCF
+1 MGKEEKMRRISCF

-22 WGAVPTDGEVTPSLV
+22 WGTVPTDGEVTPSLV

-53 STVTLSLPSAEEKL
+53 STVTLSLPSAEERL

-76 KSTSAELED
+76 KSTSAELEN

-91 ADLKKEVMERGVMVK
+91 VDLKEEVRERGVMVK
-106 VGVVIFNQAANVAS
+106 VGVVIFNRAAEVAL

-127 ENYTTI
+127 ENYPTI
-133 EAAIKET
+133 EAAIKKT
-140 ILSGSNT
+140 ISEGSNT

-159 DDTAVEPHRKHL
+159 GDTAVEPHRKHL

-179 YQFCKGDDHTTPYTR
+179 YQFCKEDDHTTPYTR
-194 SFGGSLI
+194 SFDGSLN
-201 SNYGNQ
+201 SDGPNQ
-207 RGTLSEL
+207 CGTLSEL
-214 DVQYGYREEEAGTF
+214 NVQYEGAETS
-228 IPKGCINDWMSD
+228 IPKGSINDWMSD
-240 IAGRMGTDNDNENW
+240 IARRMETDNDNEDW
-254 DYEYTGQAQTDKSK
+254 DYQYTGQAPTDDSK
-268 LLQKKENV
+268 LLQNKENV

-281 ALYLTESTYKAMQES
+281 ALHLTESTYKAMQES

-303 LAKETRQWGTDFM
+303 LAREIRQWGTAFM

-326 FDSIQH
+326 FNSIQH

-337 VDKGSTVA
+337 VDKGSAVA
-345 DTVGQ
+345 DTVGK
-350 SFDLVPGTFRL
+350 SFDLVPGTFCL
-361 TVGGQGLQY
+361 TVGGQKLQY
-370 MQDMQDENVTY
+370 EQDGNVTY
-381 FGGDRNESNY
+381 FGGDQNERNY

-401 DSFTWTINE
+401 DSFTWEINE

-449 TTPVDVSKA
+449 TTHVDVSKA

-469 VATVGG
+469 VATDGE

>member
-1 MRRISCF
+1 MGKEEKMRRISCF
-8 LLMLTLLLTTAVVA
+8 LLMLTLLLTTVVVA

-91 ADLKKEVMERGVMVK
+91 ADLKEEVRERGVMVK
-106 VGVVIFNQAANVAS
+106 VGVVIFNQAANVAF

-127 ENYTTI
+127 GNYATI
-133 EAAIKET
+133 EAAIRET
-140 ILSGSNT
+140 ISNGSNT

-159 DDTAVEPHRKHL
+159 GDTAVEPHRKHL

-179 YQFCKGDDHTTPYTR
+179 YQFCKEDDHTTPYTR
-194 SFGGSLI
+194 SFDGSLN
-201 SNYGNQ
+201 SDGPNQ
-207 RGTLSEL
+207 CGTLSEL
-214 DVQYGYREEEAGTF
+214 NVQYEGVETS
-228 IPKGCINDWMSD
+228 IPKGSIDNWMSD
-240 IAGRMGTDNDNENW
+240 IAGRMGTDNDNEDW
-254 DYEYTGQAQTDKSK
+254 DYPYTGQAPTDNSK
-268 LLQKKENV
+268 LLKNKENV

-281 ALYLTESTYKAMQES
+281 ALHLTESTYKAMQES

-303 LAKETRQWGTDFM
+303 LAREIRQWGTAFM
-316 NRLAGGRAVD
+316 NRLAGGRAVA

-345 DTVGQ
+345 DTVGK
-350 SFDLVPGTFRL
+350 SFDLVPGTFCL
-361 TVGGQGLQY
+361 TVGGQELQY
-370 MQDMQDENVTY
+370 KQDGNVTY
-381 FGGDRNESNY
+381 FGGDQNERNY
-391 RFKIEYNGAA
+391 RFKIEYDGAA
-401 DSFTWTINE
+401 DSFTWEINE

-449 TTPVDVSKA
+449 TTLVDVSKA

-469 VATVGG
+469 VATD
-475 QGEALEFPKPSVSYT
+475 GERGEDLEFPKPSVSYT

-515 IAVYAEVAALSL
+515 IAVYVEVAALSL

>member
-1 MRRISCF
+1 MGKEEKMRRISCF

-22 WGAVPTDGEVTPSLV
+22 WGTVPTDGEVTPSLV

-91 ADLKKEVMERGVMVK
+91 TDLKKEVRERGVMVK
-106 VGVVIFNQAANVAS
+106 VGVVIFNQAANVAFP
-120 QLTELTE
+120 LTELTE
-127 ENYTTI
+127 GNYATI
-133 EAAIKET
+133 ADAIRET
-140 ILSGSNT
+140 ISNGSNT

-159 DDTAVEPHRKHL
+159 GDTAVEPHRKHL

-179 YQFCKGDDHTTPYTR
+179 YQFCKEDDHTTPYTR
-194 SFGGSLI
+194 SFDGSLN
-201 SNYGNQ
+201 SDGPNQ
-207 RGTLSEL
+207 CGTLSEL
-214 DVQYGYREEEAGTF
+214 NVQYEGVETS
-228 IPKGCINDWMSD
+228 IPKGSIDNWMSD
-240 IAGRMGTDNDNENW
+240 IAGRMETDNDNEDW
-254 DYEYTGQAQTDKSK
+254 DYQYTGQAPTDNSK
-268 LLQKKENV
+268 LLKNKENV

-281 ALYLTESTYKAMQES
+281 ALHLTESTYKAMQES

-303 LAKETRQWGTDFM
+303 LAREIRQWGTAFM
-316 NRLAGGRAVD
+316 NRLAGGRAVA

-337 VDKGSTVA
+337 VDKGSAVE
-345 DTVGQ
+345 DTVGK
-350 SFDLVPGTFRL
+350 SFDLVPGTFCL
-361 TVGGQGLQY
+361 TVGGQELRY
-370 MQDMQDENVTY
+370 EQDGNVTY

-401 DSFTWTINE
+401 DSFTWKINE

-422 TVKLAGTPAA
+422 TVKLAGTPGA

-449 TTPVDVSKA
+449 TTLVDVSKA

-469 VATVGG
+469 VATDGG

>member
-1 MRRISCF
+1 MGKEEKMRRISCF

-22 WGAVPTDGEVTPSLV
+22 WGTVPTDGEVTPSLV

-76 KSTSAELED
+76 KSTSAELEN
-85 KALALL
+85 KALELL

-106 VGVVIFNQAANVAS
+106 VGVVIFNREANVAFP
-120 QLTELTE
+120 LTELTK

-133 EAAIKET
+133 EAAIRKT
-140 ILSGSNT
+140 ISSGSNT

-171 IFVSDGVT
+171 IFVSNGVT
-179 YQFCKGDDHTTPYTR
+179 YQFCKEDDHTTPYTR
-194 SFGGSLI
+194 SFDGSLN
-201 SNYGNQ
+201 SDGRNQ
-207 RGTLSEL
+207 CGTLSEL
-214 DVQYGYREEEAGTF
+214 NVQYEGVETS
-228 IPKGCINDWMSD
+228 IPKGSINDWMSD
-240 IAGRMGTDNDNENW
+240 IARRMETDNDNEDW
-254 DYEYTGQAQTDKSK
+254 DYQYTGQAPTNDSK
-268 LLQKKENV
+268 LLQNKENV

-281 ALYLTESTYKAMQES
+281 ALHLTESTYKAMQER

-303 LAKETRQWGTDFM
+303 LARETRQWGTAFM
-316 NRLAGGRAVD
+316 DRLAGGRAVD
-326 FDSIQH
+326 FNSIQH

-337 VDKGSTVA
+337 VDKGSAVV
-345 DTVGQ
+345 DTVGK
-350 SFDLVPGTFRL
+350 SFDLVPGTFCL
-361 TVGGQGLQY
+361 TVGGQELQY
-370 MQDMQDENVTY
+370 KQDENVTY
-381 FGGDRNESNY
+381 FGGDQNERNY
-391 RFKIEYNGAA
+391 RFKIEYSGAA
-401 DSFTWTINE
+401 DSFTWKINE

-469 VATVGG
+469 VATDGE

-490 AAAYYYSEPPAP
+490 AAAYYYSEPPAS

-537 GRRDA
+537 GRRDV

>member
-1 MRRISCF
+1 MGKEEKMRRISCF
-8 LLMLTLLLTTAVVA
+8 LLMLTLLLTTVVVA

-91 ADLKKEVMERGVMVK
+91 ADLKEEVRERGVMVK
-106 VGVVIFNQAANVAS
+106 VGVVIFNQAANVAF

-127 ENYTTI
+127 GNYATI
-133 EAAIKET
+133 EAAIRET
-140 ILSGSNT
+140 ISNGSNT

-159 DDTAVEPHRKHL
+159 GDTAVEPHRKHL

-179 YQFCKGDDHTTPYTR
+179 YQFCKEDDHTTPYTR
-194 SFGGSLI
+194 SFDDSLN
-201 SNYGNQ
+201 SDGLNQ
-207 RGTLSEL
+207 CGTLSEL
-214 DVQYGYREEEAGTF
+214 NVQYEGAETS
-228 IPKGCINDWMSD
+228 IPKGSINDWMSD
-240 IAGRMGTDNDNENW
+240 IARRMETDNDNEDW
-254 DYEYTGQAQTDKSK
+254 DYQYTGQAPTDDSK
-268 LLQKKENV
+268 LLQNKENV

-281 ALYLTESTYKAMQES
+281 ALHLTESTYKAMQES

-303 LAKETRQWGTDFM
+303 LARETRQWGTAFM
-316 NRLAGGRAVD
+316 NRLAGGRAVA

-337 VDKGSTVA
+337 VDKGSAVA
-345 DTVGQ
+345 DTVGK
-350 SFDLVPGTFRL
+350 SFDLVPGTFCL
-361 TVGGQGLQY
+361 TVGGQELQY
-370 MQDMQDENVTY
+370 KQDGNVTY
-381 FGGDRNESNY
+381 FGGDQNERNY
-391 RFKIEYNGAA
+391 RFKIEYDGAA
-401 DSFTWTINE
+401 DSFTWEINE

-449 TTPVDVSKA
+449 TTHVDVSKA

-469 VATVGG
+469 VATDGE

-490 AAAYYYSEPPAP
+490 VAAYYYSEPLAP

>member
-1 MRRISCF
+1 MGKEEKMRRISCF
-8 LLMLTLLLTTAVVA
+8 LLMLTLLLTTVVVA
-22 WGAVPTDGEVTPSLV
+22 WGTVPTDGEVTPSLV

-53 STVTLSLPSAEEKL
+53 SIVTLSLPSAEEKL

-91 ADLKKEVMERGVMVK
+91 ADLKEEVRERGVMVK
-106 VGVVIFNQAANVAS
+106 VGVVIFNQAANVAFP
-120 QLTELTE
+120 LTELTE

-133 EAAIKET
+133 ESAIRET
-140 ILSGSNT
+140 ISNGSNT

-159 DDTAVEPHRKHL
+159 GDTAVEPHRKHL

-179 YQFCKGDDHTTPYTR
+179 YQFCKEDDHTTPYTR
-194 SFGGSLI
+194 SFDGSLN
-201 SNYGNQ
+201 SDGPNQ
-207 RGTLSEL
+207 CGTLSEL
-214 DVQYGYREEEAGTF
+214 NVQYEGVETS
-228 IPKGCINDWMSD
+228 IPKGSIDNWMSD
-240 IAGRMGTDNDNENW
+240 IAGRMETDNDNEDW
-254 DYEYTGQAQTDKSK
+254 DYQYTGQAPTDDSK
-268 LLQKKENV
+268 LLQNKENV

-281 ALYLTESTYKAMQES
+281 ALHLTESTYKAMQES

-303 LAKETRQWGTDFM
+303 LAREIRQWGTAFM
-316 NRLAGGRAVD
+316 NRLAGGRAVA
-326 FDSIQH
+326 FNSIQH

-337 VDKGSTVA
+337 VDKGSAVE
-345 DTVGQ
+345 DTVGK
-350 SFDLVPGTFRL
+350 SFDLVPGTFCL
-361 TVGGQGLQY
+361 TVGGQKLRY
-370 MQDMQDENVTY
+370 EQDGNVTY
-381 FGGDRNESNY
+381 FGGDQNERNY
-391 RFKIEYNGAA
+391 RFKIEYDGAA
-401 DSFTWTINE
+401 DSFTWEINE

-449 TTPVDVSKA
+449 TTHVDVSKA

-469 VATVGG
+469 VATDGG

-515 IAVYAEVAALSL
+515 IAVYVEVAALSL